1 MLSGAGTVR
10 TGFAGPVVSASSG
23 TSFTVA
29 TVDASGMDS
38 GRKRCVDRN
47 AGSPRSSPW
56 ISLGLPM
63 TTSRLVPN
71 SQVTFTFR
79 HAGVF
84 EQYLHHSYSIQQSCY
99 HKVNFGSRCQEVRH
113 NLHVPIPL
121 LPMGHVGR
129 VRKLNPLH
137 FLEFI
142 EEGLKAVIVNLVVFS
157 VGQQCPVRDLGDAV
171 DD

>member
-47 AGSPRSSPW
+47 AGPPDLRLG
-56 ISLGLPM
+56 SLGLPI
-63 TTSRLVPN
+63 TTSRLIPN

-121 LPMGHVGR
+121 LPVGHVGR